1 MNGNPL
7 FMIQQFMQFRNNF
20 RGDPR
25 QQIQMMI
32 NSGQISQEQY
42 NQAVQ
47 QAQQFQAMLNNTRRA

>member
-20 RGDPR
+20 RGDPQ

>member
-25 QQIQMMI
+25 QQIQIMI

-47 QAQQFQAMLNNTRRA
+47 QAQQFQAMLNNTRR